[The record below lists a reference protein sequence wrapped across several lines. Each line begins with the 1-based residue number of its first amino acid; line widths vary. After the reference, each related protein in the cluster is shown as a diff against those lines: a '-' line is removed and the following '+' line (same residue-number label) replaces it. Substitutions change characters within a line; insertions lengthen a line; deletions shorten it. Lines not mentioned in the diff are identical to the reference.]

1 MVMVFA
7 GVALVIVS
15 VSMLFIKEIRLL
27 ELRQEEKRDVGKT

>member
-7 GVALVIVS
+7 GMALVIVS

-27 ELRQEEKRDVGKT
+27 EEKIGGEERC